1 VSDVLTSLRA
11 ATPDLAVSIAGDP
24 NVPFRVMAGLQR
36 ELQEAGTLRVIFGV
50 TAGDLAR
57 GYQRPRQDGRGGRG
71 LRVEEDV
78 RENVA

>member
-1 VSDVLTSLRA
+1 VS
-11 ATPDLAVSIAGDP
+11 
-24 NVPFRVMAGLQR
+24 FRKPA
-36 ELQEAGTLRVIFGV
+36 TLRVIFGV

-57 GYQRPRQDGRGGRG
+57 GDQRPRQDGRGGRG